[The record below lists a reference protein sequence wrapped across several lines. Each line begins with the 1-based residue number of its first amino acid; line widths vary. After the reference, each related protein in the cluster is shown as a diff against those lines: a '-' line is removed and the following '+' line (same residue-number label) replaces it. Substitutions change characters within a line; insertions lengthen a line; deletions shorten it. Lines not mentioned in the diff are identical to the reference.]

1 MGKSR
6 SIKKPGVKIDM
17 TPLVDVIM
25 LLLTFFML
33 TATFKAEMS
42 ENIEVKLPKSL
53 NIDTTKLPEK
63 DVMTLSLTKAGDIYV
78 DVDNFPVKKKVFG
91 SEFGIGVFHPDSSS
105 KSEFE
110 LTQKIS
116 GKDVKRQVKILNKEQ
131 FEKTLNDLRLELK
144 NMTQNKSDFKIV
156 LKGDKD
162 VDFAVVE
169 DLMQSL
175 KDTRNTRFSLVTD
188 IDAGEPGKK

>member
-53 NIDTTKLPEK
+53 NVDTTKLPEK
-63 DVMTLSLTKAGDIYV
+63 DVMTLSLTKQGDIYV
-78 DVDNFPVKKKVFG
+78 DVDNFKVKKDVFG
-91 SEFGIGVFHPDSSS
+91 SEFGIGVYHPDSSS

-110 LTQKIS
+110 LTQKIA
-116 GKDVKRQVKILNKEQ
+116 GKDVKRAVKVLNKEQ
-131 FEKTLNDLRLELK
+131 FEKTLSDLRLSLK

-162 VDFAVVE
+162 VDFGVVE

-188 IDAGEPGKK
+188 IDAGEPAKK

>member
-53 NIDTTKLPEK
+53 NVDTTKLPEK
-63 DVMTLSLTKAGDIYV
+63 DVMTLSLTKVGDIYL
-78 DVDNFPVKKKVFG
+78 DVDNFKVRKEVFG
-91 SEFGIGVFHPDSSS
+91 DEFGIGVYHPDSLG
-105 KSEFE
+105 KTEIE
-110 LTQKIS
+110 TTQKIG
-116 GKDVKRQVKILNKEQ
+116 GKEVKRKPLIMNKEK
-131 FEKTLNDLRLELK
+131 FEKTLSDLRLALK

-162 VDFAVVE
+162 VDFGVVE

-188 IDAGEPGKK
+188 IDPGGEQK

>member
-53 NIDTTKLPEK
+53 NVDTTKLPEK
-63 DVMTLSLTKAGDIYV
+63 DVMTLSLTKVGDIYV
-78 DVDNFPVKKKVFG
+78 DVDNFKVRKEVFG
-91 SEFGIGVFHPDSSS
+91 DEFGIGVYHPDSTG
-105 KSEFE
+105 KTEVE
-110 LTQKIS
+110 MTQKIG
-116 GKDVKRQVKILNKEQ
+116 GKDVKRKPIIMNKDK
-131 FEKTLNDLRLELK
+131 FEKTLSDLRLSLK

-169 DLMQSL
+169 DLMASL
-175 KDTRNTRFSLVTD
+175 KSTRNTRFSLVTD

>member
-53 NIDTTKLPEK
+53 NVDTTKLPEK
-63 DVMTLSLTKAGDIYV
+63 DVMTLSLTKQGDIYF
-78 DVDNFPVKKKVFG
+78 DVDNFKVKKDVFG
-91 SEFGIGVFHPDSSS
+91 SEFGIGVYHPDSSS

-110 LTQKIS
+110 LTQKIA
-116 GKDVKRQVKILNKEQ
+116 GKDVKRAVKVLNKEQ
-131 FEKTLNDLRLELK
+131 FEKTLSDLRLSLK

-156 LKGDKD
+156 LK
-162 VDFAVVE
+162 
-169 DLMQSL
+169 LSL
-175 KDTRNTRFSLVTD
+175 
-188 IDAGEPGKK
+188 IHI

>member
-42 ENIEVKLPKSL
+42 ENIEVKLPKSI

-63 DVMTLSLTKAGDIYV
+63 DVMTLSLTKEGDIYL
-78 DVDNFPVKKKVFG
+78 DVDNFKVKKEVFG
-91 SEFGIGVFHPDSSS
+91 SEFGLGVYHPDSSS

-110 LTQKIS
+110 LTQKIA
-116 GKDVKRQVKILNKEQ
+116 GKEVKRDVKILNKEQ
-131 FEKTLNDLRLELK
+131 FEKTLSDLRLSLK

-162 VDFAVVE
+162 VNFATVE

-188 IDAGEPGKK
+188 IDAGGETK

>member
-53 NIDTTKLPEK
+53 SIDTTKLPEK
-63 DVMTLSLTKAGDIYV
+63 DVMTLSLTKSGDIYV
-78 DVDNFPVKKKVFG
+78 DVDNFKVKKEVFG
-91 SEFGIGVFHPDSSS
+91 SEFGLGVYHPDSSS

-110 LTQKIS
+110 LTQKIA
-116 GKDVKRQVKILNKEQ
+116 GKDVKRAVKILNKEQ
-131 FEKTLNDLRLELK
+131 FEKTLGDLRVSLK

-162 VDFAVVE
+162 VDFATVE

-188 IDAGEPGKK
+188 IDAGEPGK

>member
-53 NIDTTKLPEK
+53 NVDTTKLPEK
-63 DVMTLSLTKAGDIYV
+63 DVMTLSLTKVG
-78 DVDNFPVKKKVFG
+78 
-91 SEFGIGVFHPDSSS
+91 
-105 KSEFE
+105 
-110 LTQKIS
+110 
-116 GKDVKRQVKILNKEQ
+116 
-131 FEKTLNDLRLELK
+131 
-144 NMTQNKSDFKIV
+144 
-156 LKGDKD
+156 
-162 VDFAVVE
+162 
-169 DLMQSL
+169 
-175 KDTRNTRFSLVTD
+175 
-188 IDAGEPGKK
+188 

>member
-53 NIDTTKLPEK
+53 NVDTTKLPEK
-63 DVMTLSLTKAGDIYV
+63 DVMTLSLTKQGDIYV

-91 SEFGIGVFHPDSSS
+91 SEFGIGVYHPDSTT
-105 KSEFE
+105 KGEFE
-110 LTQKIS
+110 TTGKIG
-116 GKDVKRQVKILNKEQ
+116 GKEVKRNVVKMNKEQ
-131 FEKTLNDLRLELK
+131 FEKTLQDLRLELK
-144 NMTQNKSDFKIV
+144 NMTQGKSDFKIV

-188 IDAGEPGKK
+188 IDAGEPGK

>member
-53 NIDTTKLPEK
+53 NVDTTKLPEK
-63 DVMTLSLTKAGDIYV
+63 DVMTLSLTKQGDIYV
-78 DVDNFPVKKKVFG
+78 DVDNFKVKKDVFG
-91 SEFGIGVFHPDSSS
+91 SEFGIGVYHPDSSS

-110 LTQKIS
+110 LTQKIA
-116 GKDVKRQVKILNKEQ
+116 GKDVKRAVKVLNKEQ
-131 FEKTLNDLRLELK
+131 FEKTLSDLRLSLK

-162 VDFAVVE
+162 VDFGVVE

-188 IDAGEPGKK
+188 IDAGEPDKK